1 MEFEMMLLHQ
11 LYQTTRIIS
20 KGLNKRLEPLGI
32 YTSEWSIILLLKENG
47 VMTQVGLA
55 NYLNIEPPAIT
66 NSLNKL
72 EKKGFIERKPG
83 VDKREKKVYL
93 SETAR
98 KQYAK
103 WEKAVNDYRNLIFA
117 DFTELKEKELS
128 ALLKTIFLSAQ
139 QAESSEI

>member
-55 NYLNIEPPAIT
+55 NYLNIEPPGIT

-72 EKKGFIERKPG
+72 EKKGLIERKPG
-83 VDKREKKVYL
+83 SDKREKKVYL
-93 SETAR
+93 SEKALE
-98 KQYAK
+98 QYTE
-103 WEKAVNDYRNLIFA
+103 WEKAVNDYRNLIF
-117 DFTELKEKELS
+117 DGFTELKEKELS

-139 QAESSEI
+139 RFEGPEK